1 MFVKIADFLYLFD
14 FLKSLN
20 IFPKVSLG
28 KKDES
33 NGRFATCFFLQLQ
46 DYGFVIM

>member
-20 IFPKVSLG
+20 IFNKSSQKL
-28 KKDES
+28 
-33 NGRFATCFFLQLQ
+33 NINC
-46 DYGFVIM
+46 